1 MSVEVTFLPA
11 GLTGLVAEGTY
22 VLDAARRMGVPLV
35 AECAGKGD
43 CKTCLVVIVAGD
55 SLLSAP
61 TEAELRIVGLE
72 QLMANQRLACQT
84 RAEKAGELVVEIM
97 TYKKPAE
104 NDPASDFRKEFASL
118 PLNKKLATL
127 VQLEVATMVE
137 AFDSI
142 ADRSASVG
150 EKLLDKL
157 GSLGKTKTK
166 RSHSQKEKK

>member
-35 AECAGKGD
+35 AKCPGTGD
-43 CKTCLVVIVAGD
+43 CKTCRVLIIAGD

-61 TEAELRIVGLE
+61 TETEIRIVGLQ

-84 RAEKAGELVVEIM
+84 RAEKSGELVVEIM

-104 NDPASDFRKEFASL
+104 NDPVSDFRKEFARL
-118 PLNKKLATL
+118 PLNRKLATL

-137 AFDSI
+137 AFDTI
-142 ADRSASVG
+142 ANRSTSVG

-157 GSLGKTKTK
+157 GSLGKTKAK
-166 RSHSQKEKK
+166 RSQSPKKK